1 MISLQYCRVHVCEVL
16 QYLKDSIAT
25 PPPTPFAQSAQYKK
39 TFDDSKDDD
48 DDGELAEA
56 PAKKNTKKKK
66 RKGKKPGPAQV
77 QRAKKKPSDE
87 AVQAPAAGE
96 VYQANRYSELRTDFI
111 NKLKESGVKYQ
122 AAAEQWNN
130 SDLKRQLLANVPLP
144 ELKKRRFV
152 RFVTKDCTTNPWA
165 C

>member
-1 MISLQYCRVHVCEVL
+1 ML
-16 QYLKDSIAT
+16 QYLKDSLAA

-39 TFDDSKDDD
+39 TFDAKDDDD

-56 PAKKNTKKKK
+56 QAKKNTKKKK
-66 RKGKKPGPAQV
+66 TRKGKKPGPAQV
-77 QRAKKKPSDE
+77 QRAKKKQSDQ

-96 VYQANRYSELRTDFI
+96 VCQANRYSELRTDFI
-111 NKLKESGVKYQ
+111 NKLKESGVKYK

-130 SDLKRQLLANVPLP
+130 ADLKRQLLANVPLP

-152 RFVTKDCTTNPWA
+152 TKDCTTNPWA